1 MTDVTSKAPWIP
13 EREIR
18 FAVVIYGGVS
28 LAIYINGVVQE
39 MLHMVRS
46 TSPLVC
52 RLEGSEKVYRE
63 LACLVGD
70 PQLTPSKVQS
80 TEPGKAGLR
89 PRELTSSGHEEP
101 AEPRSRFIVDI
112 LSGTS
117 AGGINAI
124 FLAKALANGLS
135 LDSLAEMWILDADM
149 QYLLNDRKR
158 KVPSFLMEEPP
169 QALLNSRWIYM
180 KLLAALQTMSQTKGL
195 GALVGDLDLFS
206 TTTDLIGL
214 PIQMALT
221 DKSVEELRYKNFF
234 HFQRRGVPDDCRSKE
249 GGGPEP
255 DHFAQKMDPFL
266 AFAARC
272 TSSFPFAFEPMLL
285 KDILEIVE
293 SPQFRD
299 DYMLS
304 ADQAVPTLPKFGSGF
319 GRVKGAGDWEQ
330 FCAAYPDEQAAVDGW
345 QVPFA
350 QRGFADGGYLDNKP
364 FSYAIDTIMRRHA
377 TVPVNRKLIYIEP
390 APEAFSLNEKPG
402 KATKNNGSDRPN
414 AFENVLDALVTL
426 PRYETIRQDLER
438 VIEWNNNIARLRR
451 VIDDVIGYIKG
462 FDEEASKEELF
473 RDWRASPSY
482 RTYSRLRLSSCA
494 DQLGKRICT
503 TLRYEPQSA
512 QSEAVRAVVGQW
524 REERF
529 ASEEDKERFL
539 LLFDFDYVGRMIRF
553 LRNNLQAGGSGGSSL
568 PDLSRI
574 TAEFRREADRSPK
587 LSLALVPSAYESW
600 KQYLKFIV
608 DPLFAASLNRSFGI
622 SPLELSAS
630 DVGRDARVRRL
641 FGVSPNNEET
651 KEADSLLLAGVP
663 FQDLVGQIGEQVEA
677 FYSSGGSATEGGT
690 VSPASRRGKAGTI
703 LEYLIAE
710 LHPLFAGIDKVKQEH
725 TSLNAR
731 EVFEIQDS
739 LVFPMIFGTTLGE
752 FETIDIFRISPQDT
766 AAIRNT
772 QQASECGSQL
782 KGSQFA
788 AFGGFLDQSW
798 RYHDMLRGRL
808 DGAERLITAVLP
820 DADPETARVRE
831 NLIRE
836 AQEAIAADWQKFCDQ
851 LKSKM

>member
-1 MTDVTSKAPWIP
+1 MIDVPAKVPWIP

-46 TSPLVC
+46 TSPLVSQ
-52 RLEGSEKVYRE
+52 LEGSEKVYRK

-70 PQLTPSKVQS
+70 PQLTPLKVQS

-89 PRELTSSGHEEP
+89 PRELTASGREEP
-101 AEPRSRFIVDI
+101 PKPRSRFIVDI

-124 FLAKALANGLS
+124 YLAKALANGLS

-149 QYLLNDRKR
+149 QQLLNDGKGRL
-158 KVPSFLMEEPP
+158 PSFLMEDSP
-169 QALLNSRWIYM
+169 QALLNSRWMYM
-180 KLLAALQTMSQTKGL
+180 KLLAALQAMSQTKGI

-206 TTTDLIGL
+206 TTTDLSGL

-234 HFQRRGVPDDCRSKE
+234 HFRRRGVPDDCKSTESEK
-249 GGGPEP
+249 PDP
-255 DHFAQKMDPFL
+255 DHFKQEMDPFL

-285 KDILEIVE
+285 DDILDIVG
-293 SPQFRD
+293 SPAFRD
-299 DYMLS
+299 DYMLT
-304 ADQAVPTLPKFGSGF
+304 ADQPLPELHKFGSKF
-319 GRVKGAGDWEQ
+319 ARVKGAASWEQ
-330 FCAAYPDEQAAVDGW
+330 FCTVYPDEQAATDSW

-350 QRGFADGGYLDNKP
+350 ERGFADGGYLDNKP
-364 FSYAIDTIMRRHA
+364 FSYAIETIMRRHA
-377 TVPVNRKLIYIEP
+377 TAPVNRKLVYIEP
-390 APEAFSLNEKPG
+390 APESFTVNEKPG
-402 KATKNNGSDRPN
+402 KNTKKNGSDRPN
-414 AFENVLDALVTL
+414 AFENVVDALVTL

-451 VIDDVIGYIKG
+451 VIDDVNGYIKG
-462 FDEEASKEELF
+462 FDEGASRERFF
-473 RDWRASPSY
+473 RDWRESASY
-482 RTYSRLRLSSCA
+482 RTYFRLRLSSCA
-494 DQLGKRICT
+494 DQLAMRISMA
-503 TLRYEPQSA
+503 LRYEPQSA

-529 ASEEDKERFL
+529 PSDEDRERFL

-553 LRNNLQAGGSGGSSL
+553 LRNNLQAAKSDSWTL
-568 PDLSRI
+568 VELSRI
-574 TAEFRREADRSPK
+574 TGEFRWEADRSPK
-587 LSLALVPSAYESW
+587 LSLAGIPSAYEAW

-608 DPLFAASLNRSFGI
+608 DPLFAASLNGKFAIR
-622 SPLELSAS
+622 PLELSAS

-641 FGVSPNNEET
+641 FGVSQDEGHSEEIPPV
-651 KEADSLLLAGVP
+651 LLGNVP
-663 FQDLVGQIGEQVEA
+663 FQKLVVELGRQVEA
-677 FYSSGGSATEGGT
+677 SYSLGGSASEEEKANPPSGSG
-690 VSPASRRGKAGTI
+690 RRGTI
-703 LEYLIAE
+703 LGHLISE
-710 LHPLFAGIDKVKQEH
+710 LDPLFAEIDRRKQEP
-725 TSLNAR
+725 TSLKAR
-731 EVFEIQDS
+731 ELFGMQDS

-752 FETIDIFRISPQDT
+752 FETVDIFRISPRDT
-766 AAIRNT
+766 TVIRNT
-772 QQASECGSQL
+772 HQASEDCKPL

-788 AFGGFLDQSW
+788 AFGGFLDQTW

-820 DADPETARVRE
+820 DADPETERVRE

-836 AQEAIAADWQKFCDQ
+836 AQEAIAADWQKFCDR
-851 LKSKM
+851 LRSKT

>member
-1 MTDVTSKAPWIP
+1 MTDVTPKVPWIP

-46 TSPLVC
+46 TSPLVAQ
-52 RLEGSEKVYRE
+52 LEGSEKVYRK

-70 PQLTPSKVQS
+70 PQSTPLKVPS

-89 PRELTSSGHEEP
+89 PRELASRGREEP
-101 AEPRSRFIVDI
+101 PEPRSRFIVDI

-124 FLAKALANGLS
+124 FLAKALAYGLP

-149 QYLLNDRKR
+149 QYLLNDRKSNL
-158 KVPSFLMEEPP
+158 PSFLMEEPP
-169 QALLNSRWIYM
+169 QALLNSRWMYM
-180 KLLAALQTMSQTKGL
+180 KLLAALQAMNNSKGV

-206 TTTDLIGL
+206 TTTDLSGL

-234 HFQRRGVPDDCRSKE
+234 HFRRRGVPDDCRTTESEK
-249 GGGPEP
+249 PDP
-255 DHFAQKMDPFL
+255 DHFKQEMDPFL

-285 KDILEIVE
+285 QDILDIVE
-293 SPQFRD
+293 SPNFRE
-299 DYMLS
+299 DYMLD
-304 ADQAVPTLPKFGSGF
+304 ADGTLPNLPKFGSKF
-319 GRVKGAGDWEQ
+319 ARVKGAEDWEQ
-330 FCAAYPDEQAAVDGW
+330 FCTTYPDEQAAKNDW

-377 TVPVNRKLIYIEP
+377 TVPVNRKLVYIEP
-390 APEAFSLNEKPG
+390 APESLMANEKPDKG
-402 KATKNNGSDRPN
+402 TRKNGSDRAN
-414 AFENVLDALVTL
+414 AFENVVDALVTL

-451 VIDDVIGYIKG
+451 VIDDVNRYIMG
-462 FDEEASKEELF
+462 FDETRSKEEF
-473 RDWRASPSY
+473 VRDWRESASY
-482 RTYSRLRLSSCA
+482 RTYFRLRLSSGA
-494 DQLGKRICT
+494 DQLAMRISMA
-503 TLRYEPQSA
+503 LRYEPQSA

-524 REERF
+524 REESFFSDGDR
-529 ASEEDKERFL
+529 ERFL
-539 LLFDFDYVGRMIRF
+539 LLFDFDYVARMIRF
-553 LRNNLQAGGSGGSSL
+553 LRNNLQVGKSSGWAL
-568 PDLSRI
+568 PELSRI
-574 TAEFRREADRSPK
+574 TGEFRREADRIPK
-587 LSLALVPSAYESW
+587 LSLAGIPSAYEAW

-608 DPLFAASLNRSFGI
+608 DPLFAASFNEKFGI
-622 SPLELSAS
+622 SSLELSAS
-630 DVGRDARVRRL
+630 DTGRDARVRRL
-641 FGVSPNNEET
+641 FSAFQEKEHT
-651 KEADSLLLAGVP
+651 KATHPVLLGQVP
-663 FQDLVGQIGEQVEA
+663 FQQLVVQLGEQIEGS
-677 FYSSGGSATEGGT
+677 YSSSDSGSANGT
-690 VSPASRRGKAGTI
+690 VSPPSVGEKVGTI
-703 LEYLIAE
+703 LGHLVAE
-710 LHPLFAGIDKVKQEH
+710 LNPLFAEIDRRKQEPP
-725 TSLNAR
+725 SLNAR
-731 EVFEIQDS
+731 ELFEMQDS

-752 FETIDIFRISPQDT
+752 FETVDIFRISPRDT
-766 AAIRNT
+766 AGIRNT
-772 QQASECGSQL
+772 HQGNEDCKPL

-820 DADPETARVRE
+820 DADPETGRVRE

-836 AQEAIAADWQKFCDQ
+836 AQEAIAMDWQRFCER
-851 LKSKM
+851 LKAKT